1 MTTKPTV
8 NRHLSHHRALTLLQH
23 ERRETELLRY
33 DLHLLRARL
42 NHTDP
47 GGARRVT
54 EILLSHEQATKGTDA
69 RVKPATD
76 MAITE
81 ALIRLQDDEAKEDAV
96 IRANEVCYWDKKK

>member
-33 DLHLLRARL
+33 DLTLLRARL

-47 GGARRVT
+47 AGAKRVT
-54 EILLSHEQATKGTDA
+54 DILHAHEQATKGHHCREKTVA
-69 RVKPATD
+69 D
-76 MAITE
+76 MTITN
-81 ALIRLQDDEAKEDAV
+81 ALIQLEEGEAKEDAV
-96 IRANEVCYWDKKK
+96 IRANEITSNR